1 MKKTIAAVIIG
12 IAAILSLSACE
23 GGSSGT
29 SDYQP
34 STTVFIPMPGNPGL
48 GIPVMI

>member
-12 IAAILSLSACE
+12 LAAILSLSACE
-23 GGSSGT
+23 GGTGT

-34 STTVFIPMPGNPGL
+34 STIFMPMPGNPGVMF
-48 GIPVMI
+48 PVMI